1 MNETDRQISWFHGN
15 TSTYIGRDNAQ
26 SPVSFYLFLV
36 FSNVVTLQQIKC
48 ENVSIVLKGTAIVQ
62 LICLRFHSVVPGSN
76 PQHTMY
82 NVSVKFCTKV
92 LLLYP
97 VWPDWTIFEDLG
109 YKFSFKNSPNIWRL
123 FGLLPKM
130 TLFRITAITNFG
142 QLLKKIWPL
151 RYLATLLPSSEISL
165 HFVRRAS
172 FSDFKKSKKQKVVFG
187 KQNFWS

>member
-1 MNETDRQISWFHGN
+1 MTQQFEFIILNICCYSLVSINVGN
-15 TSTYIGRDNAQ
+15 RRCVLSDNILVLPYFKACR
-26 SPVSFYLFLV
+26 FLV

-97 VWPDWTIFEDLG
+97 VWPDWTIFEDLDD
-109 YKFSFKNSPNIWRL
+109 KFSYKSSRNNLGYFW
-123 FGLLPKM
+123 
-130 TLFRITAITNFG
+130 
-142 QLLKKIWPL
+142 KI
-151 RYLATLLPSSEISL
+151 
-165 HFVRRAS
+165 
-172 FSDFKKSKKQKVVFG
+172 
-187 KQNFWS
+187 